1 MRKVLL
7 ILVTLIAL
15 AGAFTAYLHFQPKY
29 GSSTGGNIAADS
41 FGGNAGDPNALIKPG
56 SGAWVKQ
63 FDRQGQLYYQFKS
76 DYYDPQPDGAV
87 KVTDPVIQFYLSDGQ
102 VLQIEGDDGL
112 IRFAPGTD
120 KGMMS
125 NSPTD
130 PPRNGNL
137 RHVKVKLFTSPAM
150 QHQGDAEM
158 TMTMTNAEFDNDT
171 YRLFTEEYVDSAG
184 KTVHAEDVPVTV
196 QARDYSFIGTGLV
209 LYWDDLDKRL
219 KSLEMAHGTDLTIS
233 NSSGFSAQPE
243 PAAAVAPAAPA
254 GPTIAGPAVTPATPP
269 AAAETQQRYTATFFD
284 NVHVLQ
290 NGDDIEASR
299 MDVDFASK
307 GQSGPAGDDQAAPTT
322 APAAANSQASSQ
334 ASSRAVGSASAPA
347 TTAPSPQP
355 IHVHWTGVMRL
366 VPTDPANAAPLA
378 NGKAIVHLIGA
389 PVKVHQAGTD
399 HNQWIDIACNDLRY
413 RTDESDAHLSGNV
426 VLKQTNADGVVSTVA
441 GHNLDFSRL
450 THTANLEGPGQT
462 CFPDPNDPKSV
473 LKANWTRRCNVR
485 LHETQNHQG
494 GGEAYRMQVEGADL
508 EGDVVVDHPRF
519 HLTATDNVE
528 LKFDVLSA
536 SDTGQP
542 ASLPLRQIIANGDA
556 DCIVNNAG
564 EKPRRISGRR
574 LELDRRIGPDGKLY
588 AKTILCNGSVH
599 AEQND
604 QSLTAENLQIEL
616 LPAKSGKNAG
626 KDLTADAALDRLI
639 ASNDVVVK
647 GKDGSWAKAD
657 NLDVQMVDEHPHVKL
672 EGSAER
678 PAQVKNKS
686 STLTGGTIRLSPHD
700 QTAQIEG
707 PGTFDGLEQPKNPHE
722 QPRPLKLAWQR
733 SAWLDGKSNRVEVV
747 GGVRTASD
755 EPGGSHDSSSC
766 DRIVA
771 TLVDVAPA
779 TQPATRPGEGPAL
792 ATEGDSFADGADF
805 MKNKQVKLLSLQ
817 TDEAA
822 GSATTPSRA
831 KAQSALLDAGGKLLR
846 QFDLLAGR
854 IDYDVST
861 KRLSVDGPGDILAI
875 EQSPPTTR
883 PATDAVGFASANA
896 SAVGGHGSTAIDW
909 KKRFIYDDAA
919 RAAIIQ
925 GDITIVHHDNASN
938 TGSLRLLHADI
949 VQAEFEAA
957 PPGENADDTGEPA
970 APKLKHVT
978 ATGGMTVRTAD
989 KTIYCGEL
997 EFDPAEQILTCLG
1010 GQLGKVTVV
1019 DDNNL
1024 SGGDC
1029 AEAIFNVK
1037 TNELKKMTQVTAH
1050 GR

>member
-1 MRKVLL
+1 MRKILL

-29 GSSTGGNIAADS
+29 GGSAGGNMAADS
-41 FGGNAGDPNALIKPG
+41 FPGNAGDPNALIKPG

-76 DYYDPQPDGAV
+76 NYYDPQPDGAV

-120 KGMMS
+120 KGVMS

-137 RHVKVKLFTSPAM
+137 RNVKVKLFASPAM
-150 QHQGDAEM
+150 QHQGDAGM

-219 KSLEMAHGTDLTIS
+219 KSLELAHGTDLTIW
-233 NSSGFSAQPE
+233 NTSGFSAQP
-243 PAAAVAPAAPA
+243 AAAAAAPAAPA
-254 GPTIAGPAVTPATPP
+254 GPTIAEPAATTAAPP

-307 GQSGPAGDDQAAPTT
+307 GQSGPAGDNQAAPTT
-322 APAAANSQASSQ
+322 APAAANSQVNSE
-334 ASSRAVGSASAPA
+334 ASSRPA

-366 VPTDPANAAPLA
+366 VPTDPATAAPLA

-399 HNQWIDIACNDLRY
+399 RNQWIDIACNDLRY
-413 RTDESDAHLSGNV
+413 RTDDSEAHLSGDV

-441 GHNLDFSRL
+441 GQNLDFSRL
-450 THTANLEGPGQT
+450 AHTANLNGPGQT

-473 LKANWTRRCNVR
+473 LKADWTRRCNVR
-485 LHETQNHQG
+485 LHETQNHQ
-494 GGEAYRMQVEGADL
+494 MQMEGADL

-528 LKFDVLSA
+528 LKFDVLSS

-542 ASLPLRQIIANGDA
+542 ASLPLRQIIANGGA

-574 LELDRRIGPDGKLY
+574 LELDRAPGPDGKLY
-588 AKTILCNGSVH
+588 AKTILCNGSVR

-604 QSLTAENLQIEL
+604 QSLTAENLQIDL
-616 LPAKSGKNAG
+616 LPAKSGNNGG
-626 KDLTADAALDRLI
+626 KDLAADAALDRLI

-672 EGSAER
+672 EGS
-678 PAQVKNKS
+678 
-686 STLTGGTIRLSPHD
+686 
-700 QTAQIEG
+700 
-707 PGTFDGLEQPKNPHE
+707 
-722 QPRPLKLAWQR
+722 
-733 SAWLDGKSNRVEVV
+733 
-747 GGVRTASD
+747 
-755 EPGGSHDSSSC
+755 
-766 DRIVA
+766 
-771 TLVDVAPA
+771 
-779 TQPATRPGEGPAL
+779 
-792 ATEGDSFADGADF
+792 
-805 MKNKQVKLLSLQ
+805 
-817 TDEAA
+817 
-822 GSATTPSRA
+822 
-831 KAQSALLDAGGKLLR
+831 
-846 QFDLLAGR
+846 
-854 IDYDVST
+854 
-861 KRLSVDGPGDILAI
+861 
-875 EQSPPTTR
+875 
-883 PATDAVGFASANA
+883 
-896 SAVGGHGSTAIDW
+896 
-909 KKRFIYDDAA
+909 
-919 RAAIIQ
+919 
-925 GDITIVHHDNASN
+925 
-938 TGSLRLLHADI
+938 
-949 VQAEFEAA
+949 
-957 PPGENADDTGEPA
+957 
-970 APKLKHVT
+970 
-978 ATGGMTVRTAD
+978 
-989 KTIYCGEL
+989 
-997 EFDPAEQILTCLG
+997 
-1010 GQLGKVTVV
+1010 
-1019 DDNNL
+1019 
-1024 SGGDC
+1024 
-1029 AEAIFNVK
+1029 
-1037 TNELKKMTQVTAH
+1037 
-1050 GR
+1050 